1 MNGAETF
8 VAVVD
13 ISMSLEAACCHG
25 SSESC
30 VRPVAV
36 AAVSHLCL
44 LQVCMISLASA
55 QLSFISRAARQKQ
68 KAQSLRSA
76 SLRKD
81 SVWLPAFADVIDQ

>member
-1 MNGAETF
+1 MCVTCAMA
-8 VAVVD
+8 AV
-13 ISMSLEAACCHG
+13 SH
-25 SSESC
+25 
-30 VRPVAV
+30 VRPVAM

-55 QLSFISRAARQKQ
+55 QLSFISRAARQKR
-68 KAQSLRSA
+68 KVQSLRAA